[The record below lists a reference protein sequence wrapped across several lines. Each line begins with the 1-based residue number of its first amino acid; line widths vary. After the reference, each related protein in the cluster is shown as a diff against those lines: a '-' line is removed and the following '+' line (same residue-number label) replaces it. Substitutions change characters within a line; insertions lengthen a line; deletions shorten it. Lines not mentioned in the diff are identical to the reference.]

1 MKFNLIINI
10 GDIILQTKD
19 NIVFTVVNKDKKNI
33 YLEYYDRP
41 FETRRT
47 FEITREKLK
56 IQFETRSDYL
66 TLIKVIK

>member
-47 FEITREKLK
+47 FEITTEKLK

-66 TLIKVIK
+66 TLIRVIK

>member
-56 IQFETRSDYL
+56 IQFETRRDYL
-66 TLIKVIK
+66 TLIRVVK

>member
-1 MKFNLIINI
+1 MRLIINI

-56 IQFETRSDYL
+56 VQFETRSDYL
-66 TLIKVIK
+66 TLIRVIK

>member
-1 MKFNLIINI
+1 MRLIINI
-10 GDIILQTKD
+10 GDIIHQTKD

-56 IQFETRSDYL
+56 VQFETRSDYL
-66 TLIKVIK
+66 TLIRVIK

>member
-66 TLIKVIK
+66 TLIRVIK

>member
-1 MKFNLIINI
+1 MNIIFNV
-10 GDIILQTKD
+10 GDIIHQTKD
-19 NIVFTVVNKDKKNI
+19 NIVFTVVKKDRKHI

-66 TLIKVIK
+66 TLIRVIK